1 MSDSNKWSTYKPKV
15 YRGRKGPQPLGSVV
29 FEDIEEKA
37 KEILKEYEG
46 AFQYAYGSAGVD
58 HTAKN
63 NRRALEKFAII
74 PRMLVAS
81 GEPSLETTIFGVKFS
96 APVLIAPIG
105 VQSIFHPEA
114 EFATARAAKKLGIP
128 MILSTVASR
137 SIEEVA
143 EANGNGHRWFQ
154 LYWPRTNDV
163 ILSLLKRARENGYSA
178 LVVTLDTMTIGWRPS
193 DLQTS
198 YLPFA
203 HGFGCQIGLS
213 DPTFM
218 AKFGFQPIHGEHPEF
233 PYLPAKMDQLIVGG
247 DEKTKRDSFLGIE
260 WVGETVSGKF
270 RSWEDLRFLREN
282 WKGPLVLK
290 GIQCAQDAEKALD
303 HGADGIVVS
312 NHGGRQ
318 VDGAIPSLY
327 GLVNV
332 MKSVKVREAQES
344 GKFTILFDSGIR
356 TGSDIIKALALGA
369 QAVLLG
375 RPWVYGLV
383 VGGQAGV
390 EQVLEHTIA
399 DLDTNLSLAG
409 YKSLADIQGK
419 GENVIMKLDF

>member
-1 MSDSNKWSTYKPKV
+1 VT
-15 YRGRKGPQPLGSVV
+15 
-29 FEDIEEKA
+29 
-37 KEILKEYEG
+37 
-46 AFQYAYGSAGVD
+46 
-58 HTAKN
+58 
-63 NRRALEKFAII
+63 
-74 PRMLVAS
+74 
-81 GEPSLETTIFGVKFS
+81 
-96 APVLIAPIG
+96 
-105 VQSIFHPEA
+105 
-114 EFATARAAKKLGIP
+114 
-128 MILSTVASR
+128 
-137 SIEEVA
+137 
-143 EANGNGHRWFQ
+143 
-154 LYWPRTNDV
+154 
-163 ILSLLKRARENGYSA
+163 LSLLKRARENGYST
-178 LVVTLDTMTIGWRPS
+178 LVVTLDTPAIGWRPS

-203 HGFGCQIGLS
+203 HGVGCQIGVS
-213 DPTFM
+213 DPSFM
-218 AKFGFQPIHGEHPEF
+218 AKFSLQPTHGEHPEF
-233 PYLPAKMDQLIVGG
+233 PYRPAAMDQLVAGG

-260 WVGETVSGKF
+260 WVKETVSGEF

-327 GLVNV
+327 ALVNI
-332 MKSVKVREAQES
+332 MKSLKVREAQEL

-375 RPWVYGLV
+375 RPWLYGLV
-383 VGGQAGV
+383 VGGQAGI

-419 GENVIMKLDF
+419 GENVITKLDF